1 MSYASAARQG
11 KTPSNI
17 TPETAKAIALAAQ
30 ADEQRN
36 ANLLDLL
43 RLPADLG
50 GPNSME
56 RINVRS
62 ALFAS
67 LGVEEAPTAEED

>member
-1 MSYASAARQG
+1 MSYVSTIHS
-11 KTPSNI
+11 KTVSYSG
-17 TPETAKAIALAAQ
+17 PEAGKAIALAAQ

-43 RLPADLG
+43 RLPLELG
-50 GPNSME
+50 GPNSAE

-67 LGVEEAPTAEED
+67 LGVDEVLPAEDD

>member
-1 MSYASAARQG
+1 MSYVSHIYN
-11 KTPSNI
+11 KTSGNSG
-17 TPETAKAIALAAQ
+17 PESGKAIALAAQ

-43 RLPADLG
+43 RLPSELG
-50 GPNSME
+50 GPNNAE
-56 RINVRS
+56 RVNVRS

-67 LGVEEAPTAEED
+67 LGVEESLNAEED